1 MQRVFYCL
9 LLLTGFFTA
18 GFAAFVYAREDP
30 AAAGPIADLL
40 TVSSA
45 DYYQALIAEVAG
57 NWQNYGQLF
66 TTLQGQW
73 FWKASLLTIT
83 VVPGLF
89 LLHYLVIGAKHFDQ
103 GGEQVLFFPLLTRVV
118 HFFGA
123 LSFSLLVLTGLMIVF
138 GKYIG
143 GGTLIRSARY
153 VHLLSAMVFVV
164 PACMMLV
171 IWPKEMLPRRHDIA
185 WLVLLGGYLS
195 RRKKPVPA
203 GKFNAG
209 QKMYFWSV
217 TLGGAVMAF
226 TGYVIWGMGADVES
240 VRLAAIM
247 HNTLGMGLLAF
258 YLTHLYMAVFAIAG
272 SLQSMKSGYKP
283 KEEVD
288 ILHSRYKYQQ
298 GQEAKR
304 RF

>member
-1 MQRVFYCL
+1 MPILGQAPRL
-9 LLLTGFFTA
+9 LLRIGFLTA
-18 GFAAFVYAREDP
+18 GSAGFVYALEDP
-30 AAAGPIADLL
+30 AIAGLL
-40 TVSSA
+40 PVSSA
-45 DYYQALIAEVAG
+45 DYYRTLMGEVAG

-73 FWKASLLTIT
+73 FWKAFLLIIT
-83 VVPGLF
+83 AIPGVF
-89 LLHYLVIGAKHFDQ
+89 LLHYLIIGAKHFDH

-118 HFFGA
+118 HFFAA

-138 GKYIG
+138 GKYLG
-143 GGTLIRSARY
+143 GGALVRSARS
-153 VHLLSAMVFVV
+153 VHLLAAMVFII

-171 IWPKEMLPRRHDIA
+171 MWLKDMLPRLHDIA
-185 WLVLLGGYLS
+185 WLFILGGYLS
-195 RRKKPVPA
+195 KRKKPVPA

-226 TGYVIWGMGADVES
+226 TGYVIWGMGADVET
-240 VRLAAIM
+240 VRLYAII

-258 YLTHLYMAVFAIAG
+258 YLTHVYMAVFAIAG
-272 SLQSMKSGYKP
+272 SLKSMKSGYKP

-288 ILHSRYKYQQ
+288 ILHSRYKYQ
-298 GQEAKR
+298 
-304 RF
+304 

>member
-1 MQRVFYCL
+1 MQRVFYLL
-9 LLLTGFFTA
+9 LLLTGFFAVGSA
-18 GFAAFVYAREDP
+18 GLVC
-30 AAAGPIADLL
+30 AGEGPTIAGLL

-45 DYYQALIAEVAG
+45 DYYQALMGEVAG

-73 FWKASLLTIT
+73 FWKAFLLIVTA
-83 VVPGLF
+83 VPGLF
-89 LLHYLVIGAKHFDQ
+89 LLHYLVIGAKHFDH
-103 GGEQVLFFPLLTRVV
+103 GGEQVLFFPLLSRVV
-118 HFFGA
+118 HFFA
-123 LSFSLLVLTGLMIVF
+123 AFSFSLLVLTGLMIVF
-138 GKYIG
+138 GKYLG

-153 VHLLSAMVFVV
+153 VHLLSAMIFVV

-171 IWPKEMLPRRHDIA
+171 MWLKDMLPQLHDIH
-185 WLVLLGGYLS
+185 WLVILDGYLS
-195 RRKKPVPA
+195 KKNKPVPA

-226 TGYVIWGMGADVES
+226 TGYVIWGMGADVET
-240 VRLAAIM
+240 VRLLTII

-258 YLTHLYMAVFAIAG
+258 YFTHLYMAVFAIAG
-272 SLQSMKSGYKP
+272 SLQSMKTGYKP

-288 ILHSRYKYQQ
+288 ILHSRYKY
-298 GQEAKR
+298 E
-304 RF
+304 